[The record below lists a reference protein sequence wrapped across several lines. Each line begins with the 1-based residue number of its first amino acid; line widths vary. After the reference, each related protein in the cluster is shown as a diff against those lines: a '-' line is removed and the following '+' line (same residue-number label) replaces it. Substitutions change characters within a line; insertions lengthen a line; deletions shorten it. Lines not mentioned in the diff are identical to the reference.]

1 MVRRTGMKIMD
12 KGNINGLIPF
22 AGVLYIE
29 GDKLNEYLRTLEN
42 PQHTK
47 WEIERAENK
56 SEAKGVLSALTKF
69 IKACLDELKND
80 DSEEALDPSVGE
92 YLAAEQDSAQ
102 PRPEDKGEKHQR
114 CHTSD

>member
-29 GDKLNEYLRTLEN
+29 GGKLNEYLRTLEN

-69 IKACLDELKND
+69 IKACLDELKMMIAKKRLTLLLESISPLSKIQHNR
-80 DSEEALDPSVGE
+80 DPKIR
-92 YLAAEQDSAQ
+92 A
-102 PRPEDKGEKHQR
+102 K
-114 CHTSD
+114 TSTMPYK